1 MSFFDFTTYNIPD
14 KETLHLVNSD
24 NELCVVVSE
33 GSINEAQS
41 TLLGKI
47 LKSVGKDL
55 ATAEMIEQKSDVA
68 LRFSGQKEQL
78 ILCFGIHPK
87 QLNLQIEAK
96 RYTELVLGLK
106 TYIFSLDLASLPSS
120 SEDRKAL
127 WISLKS
133 YYGIT

>member
-14 KETLHLVNSD
+14 KEKVHIINSD
-24 NELCVVVSE
+24 NELCVVVTE

-55 ATAEMIEQKSDVA
+55 AAAEMVEQKSEVA
-68 LRFSGQKEQL
+68 LRFSGDRKQL
-78 ILCFGIHPK
+78 ILCFGMHPK
-87 QLNLQIEAK
+87 HLNLQIEAK
-96 RYTELVLGLK
+96 RYTALNIGLK
-106 TYIFSLDLASLPSS
+106 TYIFSMDLASLPGS

-133 YYGIT
+133 YYGIS